1 MGFFVSQIFLPAL
14 AFAYSSSAE
23 PYSIVDV
30 DEDEYVD
37 GRGPTLGQFEASSKN
52 NLECVST
59 KFTENRPFID
69 HLKAICSVMRPQ
81 KEVSYTNSESLQKM
95 LSDDMLRFVFVY
107 DARFADALSPML
119 NYQAK

>member
-37 GRGPTLGQFEASSKN
+37 GRGPTLGQFEAGF
-52 NLECVST
+52 EIV
-59 KFTENRPFID
+59 
-69 HLKAICSVMRPQ
+69 LKIQSCFVHDFRAYLICKSCTIVH
-81 KEVSYTNSESLQKM
+81 ESC
-95 LSDDMLRFVFVY
+95 
-107 DARFADALSPML
+107 
-119 NYQAK
+119 